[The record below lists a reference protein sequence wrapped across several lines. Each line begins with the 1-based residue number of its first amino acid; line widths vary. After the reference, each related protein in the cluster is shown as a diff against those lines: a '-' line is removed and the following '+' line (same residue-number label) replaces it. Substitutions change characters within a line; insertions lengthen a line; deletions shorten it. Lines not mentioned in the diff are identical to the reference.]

1 MYFKL
6 VTDATTF
13 GGAQNLNYNSN
24 RRHFWEDVYDLILGN
39 ITSTSG
45 LNSGIFNR
53 GASTITGSR
62 PSSGIYHAANANRNT
77 TSSATNDDY
86 FIQFYKRHH
95 GYLQDNTNA
104 NMQRMVHIRSDSNYS
119 WVPRMGTDGTN
130 SATGINNDFP
140 NSLNGFLDAGSSYDP
155 SSALFTPHYWH
166 SLEGIVNDKVLVL
179 RLNCSPYSSSYTDMT
194 FIMADQ
200 EYQSNYDTAQRASH
214 QYHCP
219 TVAIYHAEYNLENNN
234 TVGSTSTT
242 GRRAGNHIGKVQS
255 FGKNAING
263 HNPSDSYISSYVM
276 GQYTTNTSYDSYQS
290 LLPPPWYEIH
300 GTSPLA
306 NGNKGFIMQ
315 PLLHVPH
322 HGMVNTNGGDHRDY
336 KEFARLM
343 GIWRTG
349 DDTFYTGERVTDGDG
364 NAYRAFR
371 VYKTGSQTTSNTG
384 YTYAWG
390 YSLEHSRS
398 AVYLFPEGG
407 T

>member
-6 VTDATTF
+6 VTNGTNF
-13 GGAQNLNYNSN
+13 GGANNLNYTSYK
-24 RRHFWEDVYDLILGN
+24 RFIWEDVYNLILGN

-45 LNSGIFNR
+45 LNSTMFNQ

-62 PSSGIYHAANANRNT
+62 PSTGIYHATNAYRNT
-77 TSSATNDDY
+77 TASATGDDY

-104 NMQRMVHIRSDSNYS
+104 DMQRAVHIRSEGTYS
-119 WVPRMGTDGTN
+119 WTPRMGTDVSN
-130 SATGINNDFP
+130 SVTGINNDFP
-140 NSLNGFLDAGSSYDP
+140 NSLNGFLDASSTYDP
-155 SSALFTPHYWH
+155 STVGNTPAYWH
-166 SLEGIVNDKVLVL
+166 SIEGIVNDKVFVI
-179 RLNCSPYSSSYTDMT
+179 RLNQSQYNAAYADMT

-200 EYQSNYDTAQRASH
+200 EFHSNYDTAQRATH

-219 TVAIYHAEYNLENNN
+219 TVAIYHAEFDLENNN

-242 GRRAGNHIGKVQS
+242 SIRAGNHIGKVQH
-255 FGKNAING
+255 FGKHYPNG
-263 HNPSDSYISSYVM
+263 SNSSDSYSSSYTM
-276 GQYTTNTSYDSYQS
+276 GQYTTNTAYNAYNS
-290 LLPPPWYEIH
+290 LFPPPWYELH
-300 GTSPLA
+300 GTTPLA
-306 NGNKGFIMQ
+306 DGNKGFVMQ
-315 PLLHVPH
+315 PLLYVPH
-322 HGMVNTNGGDHRDY
+322 VGMVYTHGSYHKDY
-336 KEFARLM
+336 KEFSRLM

-371 VYKTGSQTTSNTG
+371 VYKTGSPTTSDTG
-384 YTYAWG
+384 YTYNWG